1 MQNNYAVKIY
11 IYILWFFIKNRL
23 FLNTL
28 TNDSHT
34 NALLHAKTKATG
46 AAKQTRP
53 YTHTCEI
60 SGDGLYSQKL
70 PSTMNKLR
78 NQTHE
83 HTYKKTQTHTHTN
96 KREM

>member
-1 MQNNYAVKIY
+1 MTHIPMLCY
-11 IYILWFFIKNRL
+11 
-23 FLNTL
+23 
-28 TNDSHT
+28 
-34 NALLHAKTKATG
+34 HAKTKATG

-83 HTYKKTQTHTHTN
+83 HTYKKTQTHTHTH
-96 KREM
+96 KREMWQILNDCCPSFTAFKNNKK